1 LWCRKGE
8 TDSSDLTHCF
18 SKGTTQNSFLL
29 GFRTW
34 TYHALIRKTEARSA
48 KVAILNLYFG
58 PFPLFHVLLFL
69 CAFLKGRQKEQSH
82 IENPEAKNT
91 LCMQA
96 NI

>member
-1 LWCRKGE
+1 
-8 TDSSDLTHCF
+8 LTHCF

-82 IENPEAKNT
+82 IENPEAKKYFVYAGQYLTLADMNT
-91 LCMQA
+91 PQL
-96 NI
+96 